1 MAKRKKAIM
10 YTRKGFTLIEL
21 LVVIAIIALL
31 VAILMPTLQRAKRQA
46 KAVACQS
53 NLHQWAIVFKMYAG
67 ENDGYFWSGDMR
79 RGGWKQYCW
88 IYPLQPYYHDE
99 AKIRFCPMATKLRV
113 DGAADPF
120 AAWGPVPQT
129 QKDCSSYGMNN
140 WACNPLP
147 EVKFI
152 HGREATKDNWRNAY
166 VEGAAN
172 IPLFL
177 DCAFVEGKPYDF
189 DVPPEYDGDIATW
202 GVSALQ
208 MKRFCLNRHN
218 GYVNAVL
225 LDFSVRKI
233 GLKELWTLKW
243 HRSFNTAGPWTKAG
257 GVVLE
262 EWPQWMRGFK
272 DY

>member
-1 MAKRKKAIM
+1 MNMRRRDA
-10 YTRKGFTLIEL
+10 FTLIEL
-21 LVVIAIIALL
+21 LVVISISVLL
-31 VAILMPTLQRAKRQA
+31 MAMLLPALQRVKRQA

-53 NLHQWAIVFKMYAG
+53 NLHQWAIIFELYAG
-67 ENDGYFWSGDMR
+67 ENDGYFWSGDMH

-88 IYPLQPYYHDE
+88 IYPLQPYHRGDTE
-99 AKIRFCPMATKLRV
+99 LRFCPTATKLRV
-113 DGAADPF
+113 DGAYDPF

-129 QKDCSSYGMNN
+129 QNDCSSYGMNN
-140 WACNPLP
+140 WVCNPLP

-152 HGREATKDNWRNAY
+152 HGREAAEDNWRNVY

-177 DCAFVEGKPYDF
+177 DCAFVEGKPYHF

-208 MKRFCLNRHN
+208 MKRFCLNRHD
-218 GYVNAVL
+218 GYINSVF
-225 LDFSVRKI
+225 LDFSIRKI

-243 HRSFNTAGPWTKAG
+243 HRQFNTAGPWTRAG
-257 GVVLE
+257 GVKPE
-262 EWPQWMRGFK
+262 DWPHWMRGLK